1 VHRSPTAN
9 ALSTELISIGSQRG
23 LPLCGCPHGLALD
36 PQRPG
41 ASAAVLTGLALDP
54 QRPGASA
61 AVLNRLALDPQR
73 AWRSAAVL
81 TGLALDPQ
89 RPVAR
94 RLFSAT

>member
-9 ALSTELISIGSQRG
+9 ALSTELISIGSQR
-23 LPLCGCPHGLALD
+23 GLALD

-61 AVLNRLALDPQR
+61 AVLNSLALDPQR